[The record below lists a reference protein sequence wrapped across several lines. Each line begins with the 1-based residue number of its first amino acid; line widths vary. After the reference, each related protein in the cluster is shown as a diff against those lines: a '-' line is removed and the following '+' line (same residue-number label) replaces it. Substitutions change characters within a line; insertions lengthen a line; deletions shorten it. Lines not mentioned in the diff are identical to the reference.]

1 MLALRASGEIGED
14 DDMDLQEL
22 INDIPYEA
30 GYNAH
35 RGTSFV
41 PEQRA
46 KQEQTGHAEWLL
58 AVYNEVLA
66 IAGAERSA
74 DLDVAF
80 AEFRAEAKKR
90 KLALLGR
97 RSGMVSTMIAGP
109 SNFNTRRAE
118 KKNSAYDKA
127 LGEYVEW
134 SKKAQAKLMKQL
146 APPVDAMSVPVR
158 TGEADAVAILKAKI
172 AKLEENQALT
182 KSVNAVIRKHAKAG
196 KDAQI
201 AALVE
206 LGLNQ
211 TLATEMV
218 APGRFAG
225 DGYAHF
231 ELSNNSAN
239 IRRLKD
245 QLVKAER
252 LATTETAERE
262 VNGVRIVDNVE
273 ADRLQLFFP
282 QRVSKDTYNA
292 LKSHGFRWT
301 PSAGCFQAFRG
312 TNANYWADQI
322 VANWS

>member
-1 MLALRASGEIGED
+1 MQLD
-14 DDMDLQEL
+14 EL
-22 INDIPYEA
+22 LNDIPYEA

-66 IAGAERSA
+66 LAGADRAAEVDA
-74 DLDVAF
+74 AF
-80 AEFRAEAKKR
+80 AEFRQAAKSK

-97 RSGMVSTMIAGP
+97 RSNLVSTMIAGP

-118 KKNSAYDKA
+118 KSNNSYDKA
-127 LGEYVEW
+127 LNEYVEW
-134 SKKAQAKLMKQL
+134 SKKAQQRLAKQFA
-146 APPVDAMSVPVR
+146 APEDPMQAPTR
-158 TGEADAVAILKAKI
+158 TGESGAVEILEAKI
-172 AKLEENQALT
+172 AKLEENQARM
-182 KSVNAVIRKHAKAG
+182 KAANAAIRKHAKAG

-206 LGLNQ
+206 LGFNK

-218 APGRFAG
+218 APGKFGG
-225 DGYAHF
+225 DGFASF
-231 ELSNNSAN
+231 ELTNNNAN

-245 QLVKAER
+245 QLAKAQK
-252 LATTETAERE
+252 LASATTTENE
-262 VNGVRIVDNVE
+262 VNGVRIIDNVE

-282 QRVSKDTYNA
+282 VDRVPRPIYDQ

-301 PSAGCFQAFRG
+301 PSVGCFQAYRG
-312 TNANYWADQI
+312 GNANYWAKQI
-322 VANWS
+322 ADSFST